1 MSAAS
6 AMAAFSDELA
16 GLIERLMPN
25 VVALVGELGDG
36 GWVAGSGFVLD
47 DARHVVTNNHVVEV
61 EGTCSFTAAMH
72 GYPTQPVR
80 VLGRDPLTDLAVVE
94 LSEPHETS
102 LTLRTEP
109 VRVGEFC
116 LAMGNPLG
124 TYPES
129 VSVGIISGLSRQT
142 FAGTGGRP
150 LQNMI
155 QTDAAINH
163 GNSGSPLVDLRGQVV
178 GVNTCIV
185 QGEGVQGMGFAIPAA
200 TVARIAAQL
209 IADGRVSRAALGIA
223 VHDRDVD
230 VEGRTGKHEVVTKVS
245 ADSAFRVGDVLLSV
259 NGVPV
264 DGHAALFDVLGS
276 ELIGQKTPIV
286 VWRDGERVEFAVVP
300 ERLPERLPNR
310 TP

>member
-1 MSAAS
+1 
-6 AMAAFSDELA
+6 MAAFSDELA
-16 GLIERLMPN
+16 DLIERVMPN
-25 VVALVGELGDG
+25 VVALLGQLGDG

-47 DARHVVTNNHVVEV
+47 DARHVVTNNHVIEV
-61 EGTCSFTAAMH
+61 EGDCAFTAAMH

-94 LSEPHETS
+94 LAEPHETS
-102 LTLRTEP
+102 LVLRTRP
-109 VRVGEFC
+109 VRLGEFC

-142 FAGTGGRP
+142 LAGRGGRP

-163 GNSGSPLVDLRGQVV
+163 GNSGGPLVDLHGQVV

-200 TVARIAAQL
+200 TVGRIAAQL
-209 IADGRVSRAALGIA
+209 IADGRVTRAALGIA

-230 VEGRTGKHEVVTKVS
+230 VAGRTAKHEVVTRVS
-245 ADSAFRVGDVLLSV
+245 GGDSPFRVGDVLLTV
-259 NGVPV
+259 NGVDV

-276 ELIGQKTPIV
+276 ELIGHKTPV
-286 VWRDGERVEFAVVP
+286 VAWRDGERVEFDVVP
-300 ERLPERLPNR
+300 ERLPDRVS
-310 TP
+310 

>member
-1 MSAAS
+1 VTAAS

-16 GLIERLMPN
+16 DLIERLMPN
-25 VVALVGELGDG
+25 VVALQGELGDG
-36 GWVAGSGFVLD
+36 SWVAGSGFVLD

-61 EGTCSFTAAMH
+61 EGECSFTAAMH

-80 VLGRDPLTDLAVVE
+80 ILGRDPLTDLAVVE

-102 LTLRTEP
+102 LTLRAEP
-109 VRVGEFC
+109 VRLGEFC

-124 TYPES
+124 TFPES

-142 FAGTGGRP
+142 FSDHRARP

-163 GNSGSPLVDLRGQVV
+163 GNSGGPLVDLRGRVV
-178 GVNTCIV
+178 GVNTCIM
-185 QGEGVQGMGFAIPAA
+185 QGEGVQGMGFAIPSA
-200 TVARIAAQL
+200 TVGRIAARL

-223 VHDRDVD
+223 VHDRDVEI
-230 VEGRTGKHEVVTKVS
+230 EGRTGKREVVTKVAG

-259 NGVPV
+259 NGVDV
-264 DGHAALFDVLGS
+264 DGHAALFDVLDG
-276 ELIGQKTPIV
+276 ELVGHKTPVV
-286 VWRDGERVEFAVVP
+286 VWRDGGRFEFDVVP
-300 ERLPERLPNR
+300 ERLPGPVS
-310 TP
+310 

>member
-1 MSAAS
+1 
-6 AMAAFSDELA
+6 MAAFSDELA
-16 GLIERLMPN
+16 DLIERLMPN
-25 VVALVGELGDG
+25 VVALRGDLGAG
-36 GWVAGSGFVLD
+36 SWVAGSGFVLD

-61 EGTCSFTAAMH
+61 DGECAFTAAMH
-72 GYPTQPVR
+72 GFPTQPVR

-102 LTLRTEP
+102 LKLRVEP
-109 VRVGEFC
+109 VRLGEFC

-142 FAGTGGRP
+142 FSENGGRP

-163 GNSGSPLVDLRGQVV
+163 GNSGGPLVDLRGQVV

-185 QGEGVQGMGFAIPAA
+185 QGEGVQGMGFAIPSA
-200 TVARIAAQL
+200 TVGRIAAQL

-223 VHDRDVD
+223 VHDRDVE
-230 VEGRTGKHEVVTKVS
+230 VAGRTGKHEVVTKVAGS
-245 ADSAFRVGDVLLSV
+245 DSAFRVGDVLLSI
-259 NGVPV
+259 NGVDV

-276 ELIGQKTPIV
+276 ELIGHKTPIV
-286 VWRDGERVEFAVVP
+286 VWREGERLEFDVVP
-300 ERLPERLPNR
+300 ERLPDNR
-310 TP
+310 D